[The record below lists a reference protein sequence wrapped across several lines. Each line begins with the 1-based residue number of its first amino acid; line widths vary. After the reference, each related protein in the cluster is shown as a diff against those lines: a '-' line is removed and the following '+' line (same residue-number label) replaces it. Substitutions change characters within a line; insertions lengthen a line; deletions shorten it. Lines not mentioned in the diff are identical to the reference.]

1 MATIVFDT
9 RHLPLLISRF
19 PSTWDERELDAY
31 FSAFVALH
39 DRGQPFVHISDISLA
54 ENMSKAGMR
63 KKAGDFMA
71 AERERSARL
80 CKGAVQVAP
89 GAVVRGAITAI
100 QWVTPPPY
108 PHAAVATWDEALP
121 WVKARAQEAG
131 LTLRP
136 CPPTSPAPRD
146 VDVTASSRCRPAS
159 GLR

>member
-54 ENMSKAGMR
+54 ENMS
-63 KKAGDFMA
+63 
-71 AERERSARL
+71 
-80 CKGAVQVAP
+80 KGAVQVAP